1 VTRPDEKRLDDVVAA
16 TAEIADIVG
25 RGRGREAFDSDVA
38 LRRALERCLEIVG
51 EAAKARSD
59 EVRNAI
65 PGVPWSQVV
74 RLRDLLTHHYHRV
87 EADQLWTTATTDV
100 PGSPRQSL
108 RGGTHGKRT
117 DQTDRRRRLP

>member
-1 VTRPDEKRLDDVVAA
+1 VTRPDEKRLDDIVAV

-25 RGRGREAFDSDVA
+25 RGREAFDGDVA

-51 EAAKARSD
+51 EAAKTLSD
-59 EVRNAI
+59 DVRTAI

-87 EADQLWTTATTDV
+87 EADQLWTTAATDV
-100 PGSPRQSL
+100 PRLAAAIATWRSTRE
-108 RGGTHGKRT
+108 
-117 DQTDRRRRLP
+117 TDRPN

>member
-1 VTRPDEKRLDDVVAA
+1 VTRPDEQRLDDIVAT

-25 RGRGREAFDSDVA
+25 RGREAFDADIA

-51 EAAKARSD
+51 EAAKTLSD
-59 EVRNAI
+59 EVRDAI

-87 EADQLWTTATTDV
+87 EPDQLWTTAATDV
-100 PGSPRQSL
+100 P
-108 RGGTHGKRT
+108 
-117 DQTDRRRRLP
+117 RLATALSTWRSTRKSNQPD